1 MRKQLFWE
9 DVEVGSEIPPLAK
22 VATTQML
29 VQYAGAAGDF
39 NPLHFEDTFAAGQG
53 VGKPI
58 VHGQLRRA
66 WLGQLLISWIG
77 DEGTLRKFSCQF
89 RGVDYPRLMQTV
101 SEPQEGETYQCKGTV
116 TKKYV
121 EGDSHCIDC
130 NIWVEN
136 GKGEKT
142 TTGSATVALPHR

>member
-1 MRKQLFWE
+1 MKRQLYWE
-9 DVEVGSEIPPLAK
+9 DIEVNGEIPSLAK

-39 NPLHFEDTFAAGQG
+39 NPLHFEDTFAAAQG

-58 VHGQLRRA
+58 IHGQLRRA
-66 WLGQLLISWIG
+66 WLAQLLTGWIG
-77 DEGTLRKFSCQF
+77 DEGMLRKFSCQF
-89 RGVDYPRLMQTV
+89 RGVDYPRLMKTI

-116 TKKYV
+116 TQKYV
-121 EGDSHCIDC
+121 EGDAHCLDC

-142 TTGSATVALPHR
+142 TTGSATVVLPHR